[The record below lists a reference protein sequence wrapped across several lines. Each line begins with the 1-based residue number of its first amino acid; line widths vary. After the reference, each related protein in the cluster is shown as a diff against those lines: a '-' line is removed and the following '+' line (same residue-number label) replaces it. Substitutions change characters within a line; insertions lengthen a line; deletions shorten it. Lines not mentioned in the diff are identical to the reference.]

1 MKDDHVS
8 SRRRE
13 ATGTAGRV
21 RTIIA
26 VAALLVLGAL
36 LVAAMGSVFT
46 PGGES
51 RRPLWLLL
59 VPLILSIAGLVTD
72 RFWARWLGL
81 AIAIAVLPWAFVI
94 TFVPEP
100 GLPVPAGAG
109 ALAAAVA
116 LLAALAGRRMAA
128 RYEGKVKSIDWFG
141 PRMRWLGWTVIGNLA
156 SVLTLLLFVVAYRFR
171 FAWHMAL
178 LGAVMAGLIAGVV
191 LLARQLTAGLLLV
204 WLCCIAIIPVGAMF
218 VLSEATGAGEALLF
232 AAALL
237 PGALTGW
244 ATVFVFGRPLIR
256 FLRS

>member
-1 MKDDHVS
+1 MKDDPEAARKS
-8 SRRRE
+8 EAMRRFSR
-13 ATGTAGRV
+13 A

-26 VAALLVLGAL
+26 VVALFALGAL
-36 LVAAMGSVFT
+36 LVATMGSVFT
-46 PGGES
+46 PGGEA

-59 VPLILSIAGLVTD
+59 VPLAGSIAGLVTG
-72 RFWARWLGL
+72 RYWARWLGL

-109 ALAAAVA
+109 ALATAVA
-116 LLAALAGRRMAA
+116 LLAALAGRGMAA
-128 RYEGKVKSIDWFG
+128 RYEGRSKSIDWVG

-156 SVLTLLLFVVAYRFR
+156 SVLTLLLFVVAYPFR

-191 LLARQLTAGLLLV
+191 LLARRLTAGLLLV
-204 WLCCIAIIPVGAMF
+204 WLCCIAIIPIGAMF
-218 VLSEATGAGEALLF
+218 VMSEATSAGEALLF